1 MHDVCGSSRRGE
13 QNKCHG
19 WVTLKPLIQNY
30 TNWWMTGSILEL
42 PKQASNHKNDEN
54 YLSIVKLA
62 EHVEEQFS
70 FPSHMCWLRPAARC

>member
-1 MHDVCGSSRRGE
+1 
-13 QNKCHG
+13 
-19 WVTLKPLIQNY
+19 
-30 TNWWMTGSILEL
+30 MTGSILEL

-70 FPSHMCWLRPAARC
+70 FPSHMCWLRPAAGC